1 MTLGNGLDRGLCGG
15 PHLQV
20 GLLTSIS
27 ARHLCLLMSS
37 SPVFLSRQSFKDVTT
52 DPSLPDPTDTSAS
65 PDSSPQQSEFHQTQ
79 ERLFLATLGLSVVI
93 AGGVA
98 LTYTP
103 SIAANYLL
111 GAIGGVVYLRMLG
124 RSVARLGKGSDRLG
138 VARLAVFVGL
148 ILLATQLDSLQVLPI
163 FFGFLS
169 YKLTLLLYL
178 LQLLTRPSRS
188 RSR

>member
-1 MTLGNGLDRGLCGG
+1 
-15 PHLQV
+15 
-20 GLLTSIS
+20 
-27 ARHLCLLMSS
+27 MSS
-37 SPVFLSRQSFKDVTT
+37 SPVSLSRQSPKDGTT
-52 DPSLPDPTDTSAS
+52 DRPLPDPTDSSTAS
-65 PDSSPQQSEFHQTQ
+65 DSPQQSDFHQTQ
-79 ERLFLATLGLSVVI
+79 DWLLLATLGLSVVI

-98 LTYTP
+98 FAYTP

-111 GAIGGVVYLRMLG
+111 GAIGGVIYLRLLG
-124 RSVARLGKGSDRLG
+124 RSVSRLGKGSDRLG